1 MKLQLFREY
10 PSEILDTPSFQRMQ
24 LALPDEVERWSPS
37 TLREKA
43 VKIGANVTAHARCT
57 VFLMAEAAAPH
68 ELFGRILE
76 MIGELRPTQAARC

>member
-1 MKLQLFREY
+1 MKLQLFSEY

-43 VKIGANVTAHARCT
+43 VRIGANVTAHARCT
-57 VFLMAEAAAPH
+57 VFRMAEAAAPH
-68 ELFGRILE
+68 ELFGRIPE
-76 MIGELRPTQAARC
+76 MMGELRPTWAARC